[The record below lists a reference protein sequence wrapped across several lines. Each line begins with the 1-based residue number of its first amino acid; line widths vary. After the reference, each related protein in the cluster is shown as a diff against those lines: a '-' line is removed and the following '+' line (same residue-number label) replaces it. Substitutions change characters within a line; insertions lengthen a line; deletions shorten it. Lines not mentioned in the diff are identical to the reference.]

1 MVALKIAARSRASQS
16 GWEGN
21 EALGWEQS
29 LMWSKSRSLQ
39 TLISLK
45 PVEIRGSGKGVRR
58 GRESGGLGI
67 FGKIWAF
74 RELFLKVVIWWAV
87 RENWHPPSKSQR
99 TLLKWAVTASY
110 FGWRGCATSEGTC
123 AASSEMSGGTYPCV
137 PAQGSCAKAIPTDF
151 FFLSLHLPFCNLSTL
166 GFFVYPPQKK
176 WGKYIPL
183 FLITFFEFILPSLS
197 RTDLVLLRACPF
209 LHVGLEFVHT
219 VFHPTFFSGYV
230 SAFFFFETTLYSV
243 MVQHGAAYP
252 C

>member
-45 PVEIRGSGKGVRR
+45 PVEIWGSGKGVRR
-58 GRESGGLGI
+58 ERESGGLGI

-99 TLLKWAVTASY
+99 TLLKWAVAASY

-151 FFLSLHLPFCNLSTL
+151 SSLSLHLPFCNLSTL
-166 GFFVYPPQKK
+166 GFFLSTHRKNREN
-176 WGKYIPL
+176 IFL
-183 FLITFFEFILPSLS
+183 FSW
-197 RTDLVLLRACPF
+197 
-209 LHVGLEFVHT
+209 
-219 VFHPTFFSGYV
+219 
-230 SAFFFFETTLYSV
+230 
-243 MVQHGAAYP
+243 
-252 C
+252 